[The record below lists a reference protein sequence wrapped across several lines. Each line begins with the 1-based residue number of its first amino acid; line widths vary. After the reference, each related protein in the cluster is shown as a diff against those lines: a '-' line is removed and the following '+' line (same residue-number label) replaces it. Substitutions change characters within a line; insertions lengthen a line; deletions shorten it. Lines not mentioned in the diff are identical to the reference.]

1 MAVSALCGLS
11 IGAHLQVSIPMASER
26 VVVDNDGID
35 SVRSPTWRYV
45 VNPRGMAMMTVFTHP
60 CGLVNCDSLCLSHSS
75 SESRND

>member
-35 SVRSPTWRYV
+35 SVRSPT
-45 VNPRGMAMMTVFTHP
+45 GGT
-60 CGLVNCDSLCLSHSS
+60 S
-75 SESRND
+75 